1 MVLTVQGFFFDD
13 GLYLIELFGIRVASV
28 EILLIVVGY
37 LLGSVPVGFIVGLR
51 SGINVRETGSGNV
64 GATNV
69 ARVVGRRQ
77 GILTLI
83 ADTAKGFLPVILA
96 MQLGASVA
104 ATVLVGAAA
113 FLGHLFPIFLKF
125 KGGKGVATGLGVFLA
140 VAPMATLVLVAVFA
154 IIVLTSRI
162 VSLSSILTALAAPI
176 VFWLFAYPPR
186 VVAMAAF
193 IALAITWRHHGNIRR
208 MMNGSEPRFGSASSQ

>member
-1 MVLTVQGFFFDD
+1 M
-13 GLYLIELFGIRVASV
+13 
-28 EILLIVVGY
+28 EILLVVIGY

-69 ARVVGRRQ
+69 ARVVGKRQ

-96 MQLGASVA
+96 MQLGASLA

-113 FLGHLFPIFLKF
+113 FLGHLHPIFLKF
-125 KGGKGVATGLGVFLA
+125 KGGKGVATALGVFLA
-140 VAPMATLVLVAVFA
+140 VAPMATLVLVALFA
-154 IIVLTSRI
+154 VTVLASRI
-162 VSLSSILTALAAPI
+162 VSLSSISTAVAAPI
-176 VFWLFAYPPR
+176 IFWLFSYPPL
-186 VVAMAAF
+186 VVGMAAF
-193 IALAITWRHHGNIRR
+193 IALAITCRHRSNIRR
-208 MMNGSEPRFGSASSQ
+208 MMNGSEPRFGSANSQ

>member
-1 MVLTVQGFFFDD
+1 M
-13 GLYLIELFGIRVASV
+13 
-28 EILLIVVGY
+28 EILLVVIGY

-69 ARVVGRRQ
+69 ARVVGKRQ

-96 MQLGASVA
+96 MQLGASLV

-125 KGGKGVATGLGVFLA
+125 KGGKGVATALGVFLA
-140 VAPMATLVLVAVFA
+140 MAPMTTLVLVAVFA
-154 IIVLTSRI
+154 IMVLTSRI
-162 VSLSSILTALAAPI
+162 VSLSSILTAVTAPI
-176 VFWLFAYPPR
+176 VFWLFAYPP
-186 VVAMAAF
+186 VIVGMAAF